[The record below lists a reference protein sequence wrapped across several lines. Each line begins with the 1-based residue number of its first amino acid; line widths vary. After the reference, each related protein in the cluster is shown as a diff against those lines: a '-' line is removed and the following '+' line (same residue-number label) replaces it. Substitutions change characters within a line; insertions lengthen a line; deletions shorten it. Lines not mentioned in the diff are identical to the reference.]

1 MFFLGFFR
9 ALASLV
15 LGVVIFF
22 GFVGYLMVSAVRD
35 SFLTT
40 EFYTE
45 SLSENDVYARIYDD
59 VLIDPEFRETTDE
72 LLGGIDFGRVEGD
85 LDAEQ
90 RDIIRVTREIIP
102 PDYLQD
108 QVEAAVG
115 TTIRYLNKETDE
127 PNLYID
133 LGPPLGRVKP
143 ELFAYMDE
151 RIDGLTDV
159 PVTTI
164 DELEE
169 KLDNLFR
176 TIEDGQIPTT
186 VPFIEDPDALVE
198 SYVDDTIGELTVV
211 PAATREDFEVQLQ
224 DIYVDL
230 SNGQLPTTLPS
241 IEAIPVDERLAAYDQ
256 VIAAIRGDPRFP
268 QEALQGLEEQ
278 EQAIKAK
285 LREPEGDV
293 RGALEVAT
301 KPLTAP
307 AIELFVDDAYDMAF
321 ETLSNDPDFPQNA
334 LDGLD
339 AQSDL
344 VKQHIGEGRI
354 KDALKAGARGLAA
367 PLIDEKLDE
376 LRDELA
382 PGDLLDLVEKGAE
395 QNGQTKAEFL
405 DDLDIVRDAID
416 RAQDYW
422 VAILVMVV
430 AGVFMAAVHF
440 PHAASALRWP
450 GMTSLMIGVV
460 FLILGLVMNYTL
472 SDLFNDLIDR
482 SAEGI
487 SSPIPNSL
495 IDVISDVLTT
505 MASDLVRGLIIPS
518 IVLIVVGILLIIA
531 SRFVR
536 ALHIPFFSR

>member
-169 KLDNLFR
+169 ELDNLFR